1 MVEFYNED
9 LELPP
14 VEMIDAEL
22 KKIKCGCKQDSNYF
36 VFGQGFFCT
45 QCFAKLK
52 GVEFVQLLE
61 LANVFEKSAY
71 AYRDNK
77 KSATS
82 DFNQLADRITK
93 KHEALRKRRDQ
104 LKTDMAT
111 QKNYT
116 INRVDNMIEH
126 CLNENL
132 NHALEDLYEPSLTST
147 DHFLCLVSSNMS
159 NVDLLSRNLDNLKV
173 EDRKGEVVYSFQ

>member
-1 MVEFYNED
+1 MVEFVTDEF
-9 LELPP
+9 ELPP
-14 VEMIDAEL
+14 VEMIDGEL

-45 QCFAKLK
+45 MCFSKLK

-61 LANVFEKSAY
+61 LATIFEKSAY

-82 DFNQLADRITK
+82 DLNQLTDRIGK
-93 KHEALRKRRDQ
+93 KFDGLRKRRDQ
-104 LKTDMAT
+104 LKTDMSS

-116 INRVDNMIEH
+116 NNRVDNMVEA
-126 CLNENL
+126 CL
-132 NHALEDLYEPSLTST
+132 
-147 DHFLCLVSSNMS
+147 
-159 NVDLLSRNLDNLKV
+159 
-173 EDRKGEVVYSFQ
+173 Q